1 MLERLPIVFLSTATA
16 FTLLTACSESNHTGG
31 GMRGVFR
38 SGTADYLE
46 EGRSEKFYAL
56 EREDG
61 SFVDLQFSGKPG
73 IAPGTEIVVFGPW
86 QDRGLR
92 VDRFELASDVD
103 GIGRQS
109 QALMNPTPL
118 SPPLKAGFVSL
129 RTEYTK
135 DMINARM
142 AKPDFIKPVLEVSSY
157 GIWTMEW
164 DAIGPITIA
173 RDCGGSFFSNIGKN
187 AEAAMK
193 MAGIDT
199 TQYNQFQFLLP
210 SDFPCGWS
218 GFGLDGHSP
227 IRTDGKRG
235 MYNPWSYVKND
246 GENVIVQEIGHNWG
260 LAHVHFCPGA
270 PTPSPNCTGYQE
282 YGSPFTPMAKG
293 NNVYLNAWERIQMN
307 FLAGCNVVTA
317 ATSGMYEIGS
327 LTTPCD
333 GPQVLRVAADKAG
346 TVQRY
351 FYLEYRRP
359 FGIEKTNGVLVHYTA
374 DIKNGGW
381 TNCDYGGPDCPEDWI
396 INPKGGTAAEA
407 VLTAPYEWTTPEGVK
422 IRIAATDE
430 TAKFELTFPTA
441 GGAPPTCLDDRPWDN
456 KGPVC
461 APGGGAG
468 GAGGG
473 GVGGAGGMGV
483 GGGGGRATG
492 GAAGSG
498 GRGGAGGAVDGR
510 DGGAS
515 GGAGGSGGGST
526 GGGPIAPDAGSIAT
540 GGGAGANGT
549 SGAGGTVNPPTGP
562 TGTPGGAGN
571 DSGCSCRTGRSSPA
585 PVSAFGWIVALFALR
600 RRRTTA

>member
-1 MLERLPIVFLSTATA
+1 MLERHPIILLFAAAPFACLS
-16 FTLLTACSESNHTGG
+16 ACSDSNHTGG
-31 GMRGVFR
+31 GVRGIFR

-61 SFVDLQFSGKPG
+61 SFVDLQFSRKPG
-73 IAPGTEIVVFGPW
+73 VAPGTEIVVFGPL

-103 GIGRQS
+103 GIGSQR
-109 QALMNPTPL
+109 QALLNPAPL

-129 RTEYTK
+129 RTNYTK
-135 DMINARM
+135 DMIDARI

-218 GFGLDGHSP
+218 GFGLDGHTP

-270 PTPSPNCTGYQE
+270 PTPSPSCTGYTE

-293 NNVYLNAWERIQMN
+293 NNAYLNAWERIQMN

-317 ATSGMYEIGS
+317 ATSGLYEIAS
-327 LTTPCD
+327 LSTPCD
-333 GPQVLRVAADKAG
+333 GPQVLRVAADQAG

-351 FYLEYRRP
+351 FYIEYHRP

-381 TNCDYGGPDCPEDWI
+381 TNCDWGGPDCPEDYV
-396 INPKGGTAAEA
+396 INPKGGTAADA
-407 VLTAPYEWTTPEGVK
+407 VLTAPYEWTTPQNVK

-456 KGPVC
+456 KSPVC
-461 APGGGAG
+461 APGGGTG

-473 GVGGAGGMGV
+473 GVGGA
-483 GGGGGRATG
+483 
-492 GAAGSG
+492 AGSG
-498 GRGGAGGAVDGR
+498 GQGGAGGAVDGR

-515 GGAGGSGGGST
+515 GGAAGIGAGGAGGAD
-526 GGGPIAPDAGSIAT
+526 GGPIGPDAGSVAT
-540 GGGAGANGT
+540 GGGAGTNAGSGSGGT
-549 SGAGGTVNPPTGP
+549 SGPTHPGGTA
-562 TGTPGGAGN
+562 GGAGN
-571 DSGCSCRTGRSSPA
+571 DSGCSCHVGGRSPSPL
-585 PVSAFGWIVALFALR
+585 SMFGCIVALLGLAR
-600 RRRTTA
+600 RRRIV